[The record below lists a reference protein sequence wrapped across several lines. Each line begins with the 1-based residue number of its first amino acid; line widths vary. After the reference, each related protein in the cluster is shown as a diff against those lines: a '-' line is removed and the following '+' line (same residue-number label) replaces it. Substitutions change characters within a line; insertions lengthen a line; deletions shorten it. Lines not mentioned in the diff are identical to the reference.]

1 MAQCVPGES
10 SEKLMFS
17 VAVLSTTRISE
28 PPGFSPSFDFEHT
41 DCFGIIY
48 RPAILCQQGMLL
60 LNQVVQQWTEVQ
72 GVPICLSFLSNK
84 YASKCSIMMQKN
96 LCWDPRIVSHL
107 DALLRPVLKFTIRA
121 ILEVASSEGS
131 PKLCS
136 FFFLLPFQLHFLG
149 RL

>member
-1 MAQCVPGES
+1 MFTHLCRPGES

-17 VAVLSTTRISE
+17 LAQCEFYMGRRLLTTRISE

-60 LNQVVQQWTEVQ
+60 LNQVFQQMKT
-72 GVPICLSFLSNK
+72 SFFFSR
-84 YASKCSIMMQKN
+84 N
-96 LCWDPRIVSHL
+96 LRWDPRIVNHL

-136 FFFLLPFQLHFLG
+136 FFSSSFSATFFRTVVTPIECM
-149 RL
+149 